1 MSEPPVNE
9 EARPTVAAEDGPE
22 VAKSADH
29 QLEENVKNRPPGG
42 KVRMLLEI
50 LGAKTVLLPV
60 PHKVKGSRQDGWQNT
75 TVESMTD
82 PNYLSNLERS
92 KNIAVLLGAA
102 SSNLCS
108 IDIDEDRDLDE
119 FLVLNP
125 KLGNTLRSKGAR
137 GGNVWVRIRG
147 TYPPLSKI
155 KKADESDWG
164 EWRSDGGCT
173 MIAGTHPQ
181 GMAYRLSQEREIV
194 DVEFNEIVWSASLKL
209 PWVKTGAEQPKPKAT
224 SDADTDI
231 TERFG
236 DPVYFGTSKSRGDF
250 VKGLNQSY
258 WSGLYHAENTV
269 LYYPLESAFYQYCGE
284 TGIYSQI
291 SPDVIKQA
299 ISARLLEYSRQ
310 DARLAG
316 LEKFRSDQLLN
327 AIVSQLRG
335 IAEMRN
341 AFVDRPKAIHLAN
354 CMLRLEGNQCFREE
368 FSPTF
373 YSRNRSPIAFEET
386 ATCPRFLNELL
397 RPAVSP
403 DDELVLQK
411 MAGLALL
418 GDNLVQRFVILEGKA
433 GRGKSQICNVIQ
445 AVVGIEN
452 QTQLRTE
459 HLKDR
464 FELFRYRKCSLL
476 LGADVEP
483 DFLASKGASTIKS
496 LVGGDWLDAEQKGG
510 TGSFRFQG
518 KFNIFITSNVR
529 LKVKLQGDTD
539 AWRRRMLVVPFNA
552 GPPKKQ
558 IPNFAEVLV
567 REEGAGI
574 VNWALRGLHLLF
586 KDLEEIGDIRLTLK
600 QQCLVDTILN
610 GGASLRHFLQAKVTP
625 QPGSQ
630 LTIAE
635 IAQQYYFYCKVE
647 NLEPLSNSLVLR
659 QLPELM
665 HELFQK
671 EKSNSCQGGRGFRGV
686 GFMDKEV
693 VP

>member
-1 MSEPPVNE
+1 M
-9 EARPTVAAEDGPE
+9 
-22 VAKSADH
+22 
-29 QLEENVKNRPPGG
+29 PGHI
-42 KVRMLLEI
+42 RWDWLTI
-50 LGAKTVLLPV
+50 C
-60 PHKVKGSRQDGWQNT
+60 R
-75 TVESMTD
+75 
-82 PNYLSNLERS
+82 RS
-92 KNIAVLLGAA
+92 G
-102 SSNLCS
+102 
-108 IDIDEDRDLDE
+108 
-119 FLVLNP
+119 
-125 KLGNTLRSKGAR
+125 
-137 GGNVWVRIRG
+137 
-147 TYPPLSKI
+147 
-155 KKADESDWG
+155 
-164 EWRSDGGCT
+164 
-173 MIAGTHPQ
+173 
-181 GMAYRLSQEREIV
+181 V
-194 DVEFNEIVWSASLKL
+194 DFTEIVWPERLIL
-209 PWVKTGAEQPKPKAT
+209 PWEKTGAEQPKPKPT
-224 SDADTDI
+224 NDADTEI
-231 TERFG
+231 TKRFG
-236 DPVYFGTSKSRGDF
+236 DPVYIATSKIGEVF
-250 VKGLNQSY
+250 IKGVNQSY
-258 WSGLYHAENTV
+258 WGGLYHAENTV
-269 LYYPLESAFYQYCGE
+269 LFDPLEGGFYQYCCE

-291 SPDVIKQA
+291 SPDAIKQA
-299 ISARLLEYSRQ
+299 ISARMLEYSRQ
-310 DARLAG
+310 DTRLAG

-335 IAEMRN
+335 IAEKRN
-341 AFVDRPKAIHLAN
+341 AFVDRPLAIHLAN
-354 CMLRLEGNQCFREE
+354 CMLRFEGTQCIREE

-397 RPAVSP
+397 RPAVSS

-418 GDNLVQRFVILEGKA
+418 GDNLIQRFVILEGKA

-445 AVVGIEN
+445 AMVGIEN

-529 LKVKLQGDTD
+529 LKVKLQGDMD

-552 GPPKKQ
+552 APPKKQ

-600 QQCLVDTILN
+600 QQCLVDSLLN
-610 GGASLRHFLQAKVTP
+610 GSASLRLFLQAKVTP

-635 IAQQYYFYCKVE
+635 IFQHYFVYCKSE
-647 NLEPLSNSLVLR
+647 RIEPLTESQVR
-659 QLPELM
+659 YQLPELM